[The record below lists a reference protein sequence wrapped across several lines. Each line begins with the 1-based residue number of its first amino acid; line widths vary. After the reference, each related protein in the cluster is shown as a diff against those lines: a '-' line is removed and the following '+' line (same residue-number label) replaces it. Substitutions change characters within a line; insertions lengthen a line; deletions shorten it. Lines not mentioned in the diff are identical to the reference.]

1 MTSSV
6 NSSSSNPYAV
16 LNGNSS
22 SGTGS
27 TNANTDTSAQGI
39 QDRFLKLLVTQLQA
53 QDPMNPMDN
62 SQITSQMA
70 QISQVSGMQTLN
82 TAMQSL
88 VQSQA
93 ANQSLM
99 AATMIGKQALVPGN
113 TLNMTSGSSVQG
125 AVSLSGAATDYTVS
139 IADANGN
146 VVDTL
151 TVKSPSSGLN
161 SFNWD
166 GTDADGKSLPSGKYT
181 FSAKATSASTTAVTA
196 TPYANQAVTAVSWAS
211 GSPQLIMKDGT
222 SVGLANVAQLS

>member
-6 NSSSSNPYAV
+6 NSSNPYAA
-16 LNGNSS
+16 LNGTTSS
-22 SGTGS
+22 TSGTGNS
-27 TNANTDTSAQGI
+27 NTDTSAQGI

-113 TLNMTSGSSVQG
+113 ALSLTSGSNVQG
-125 AVSLSGAATDYTVS
+125 AVNLSGAATDYTVS

-166 GTDADGKSLPSGKYT
+166 GTDANGKALPSGKYT
-181 FSAKATSASTTAVTA
+181 FSAKATSASSAAVTA

-211 GSPQLIMKDGT
+211 GAPQLIMKDGT

>member
-1 MTSSV
+1 MTSQV
-6 NSSSSNPYAV
+6 NSSSNPYAV

-27 TNANTDTSAQGI
+27 TNTNTDTSAQGI

-99 AATMIGKQALVPGN
+99 AATMIGKQALVPGSA
-113 TLNMTSGSSVQG
+113 LDLTSGSSVQG
-125 AVSLSGAATDYTVS
+125 AVNLSGAATDYTVS
-139 IADANGN
+139 IKDANGT

-151 TVKSPSSGLN
+151 TVKSPSTGLN

-166 GTDADGKSLPSGKYT
+166 GKDANGNQLPTGKYT
-181 FSAKATSASTTAVTA
+181 FSAQATSASSTAVTA

-222 SVGLANVAQLS
+222 SVGLATVAQLS